1 MMSVPFQISMP
12 RYLLV
17 IFPLFL
23 ILARP
28 GRRPAVHQGLLATF
42 AVFMG
47 SLFVVYATR
56 WGF

>member
-1 MMSVPFQISMP
+1 MP
-12 RYLLV
+12 RRRGSWV
-17 IFPLFL
+17 RSRPLFL
-23 ILARP
+23 ILARL